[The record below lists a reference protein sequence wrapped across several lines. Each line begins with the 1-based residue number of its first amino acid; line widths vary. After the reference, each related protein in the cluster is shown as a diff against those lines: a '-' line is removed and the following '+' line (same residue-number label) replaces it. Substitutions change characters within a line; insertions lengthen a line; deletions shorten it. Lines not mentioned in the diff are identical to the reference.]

1 MSERES
7 ESESE
12 RERAIESERER
23 EREHLREHVPQ
34 NAVKLLRRFTV
45 ILVGRPS
52 TKRQY
57 LKEKE
62 KGRVGGPVG
71 EWCGEGGYVCV
82 GVDSFESV
90 CCVCVGVH
98 RERERERERLREI
111 ML

>member
-52 TKRQY
+52 TQRQY

-90 CCVCVGVH
+90 CCVCVCI
-98 RERERERERLREI
+98 EREREREV
-111 ML
+111 